1 MSLPALYFSHPAC
14 LAHDP
19 RPWMPGHPDAPERLS
34 AIELQLARR
43 DWLGWERRPAPPASE
58 EELALIHYP
67 GYIEA
72 LRDFCA
78 RGGRRARCRHL
89 CRRASYRA
97 ALHAAGGA
105 LRDDPRT
112 RAR

>member
-1 MSLPALYFSHPAC
+1 MSRPALYFSHPAC

-19 RPWMPGHPDAPERLS
+19 RSWMPGHPDSPERLS
-34 AIELQLARR
+34 AIELELARR

-58 EELALIHYP
+58 EELALIHDP

-78 RGGRRARCRHL
+78 RGAAR
-89 CRRASYRA
+89 SM
-97 ALHAAGGA
+97 
-105 LRDDPRT
+105 RT
-112 RAR
+112 RLPTSSPTARPCMRPGGPVR